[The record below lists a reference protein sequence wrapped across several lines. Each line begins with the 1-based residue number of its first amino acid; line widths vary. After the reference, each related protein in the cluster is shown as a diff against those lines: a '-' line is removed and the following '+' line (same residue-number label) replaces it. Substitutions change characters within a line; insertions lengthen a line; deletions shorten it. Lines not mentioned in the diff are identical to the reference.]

1 MKAVGVRVSVLRRE
15 IRAGFAEEVTFEL
28 GFEAQAGF
36 HWLENQEGTVQSR
49 ESHKK
54 QVAKSRNT

>member
-1 MKAVGVRVSVLRRE
+1 MGVRVSVLRGGG

-36 HWLENQEGTVQSR
+36 HWLENQGGDCSEQK
-49 ESHKK
+49 ES
-54 QVAKSRNT
+54 QKSR